1 MQLKTSIYCQTIHT
15 IYPYMSE
22 PIQNYLNPFRTT
34 GTGTWFRHM
43 FKIKELCGKFSSRH
57 LFPAEKKLCYEKKI
71 FYLFIPSKSAL
82 IKIQSGSGPNIWWSA
97 LIFFLTLLKHL
108 LEAASTGLF
117 APAAHDHSVHEL
129 AGFQL
134 KKHNSL
140 WSTVNY
146 GLLSVLRSQSAGHFL
161 SDS

>member
-57 LFPAEKKLCYEKKI
+57 LFPAEKKLCYEKKNFLLVYSVKERTYKDPVRI
-71 FYLFIPSKSAL
+71 RPEHLVIRSY
-82 IKIQSGSGPNIWWSA
+82 
-97 LIFFLTLLKHL
+97 FFSHITKTLT
-108 LEAASTGLF
+108 
-117 APAAHDHSVHEL
+117 
-129 AGFQL
+129 
-134 KKHNSL
+134 
-140 WSTVNY
+140 
-146 GLLSVLRSQSAGHFL
+146 
-161 SDS
+161 